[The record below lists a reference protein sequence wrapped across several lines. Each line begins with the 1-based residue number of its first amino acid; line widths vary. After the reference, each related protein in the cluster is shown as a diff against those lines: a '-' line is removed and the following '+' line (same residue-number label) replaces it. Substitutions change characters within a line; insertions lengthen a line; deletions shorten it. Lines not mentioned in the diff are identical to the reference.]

1 MIRFLTFTLLIV
13 AAISVPYVLL
23 SEKEAVD
30 TDLPTHRIDRRDI
43 VISVTEQGTLES
55 ANNTEIKCRVRGD
68 NTITFVIESGSLVS
82 KGDILVQLDTLAI
95 EEEISERTKFF
106 HQAEATVA
114 RSRARLENARITIE
128 EYIEGSFPAQKAS
141 LQQGLAAAEAEL
153 LSSQN
158 QLKHARMMAQGNYQS
173 ELTVEQREFD
183 EIERSN
189 RVALLQTQI
198 EVLEKY
204 TKQEQLAK
212 LNGELEAAKA
222 TLEADLERSLA
233 DKKRMDRALE
243 ELQLCT
249 IRAERSG
256 LVIYPNGEQW
266 EDVPEIE
273 QGATVKKDQTLLLMP
288 DLRQMQVKVGIHES
302 VMDRMTKGSPAEVT
316 LNKTTYDGEVSYV
329 ASVAQPAGWWTGNV
343 VKYDSI
349 VQLPELEGLRPGMS
363 AEVEII
369 FAKYFEELVIPFN
382 ACVQFEDSF
391 ACWVKQGEQITRR
404 AIELGDG
411 DEMFNIVV
419 NGLQPGDEV
428 ILEPLSYVAEAQ
440 AEVAKINANSDTS
453 KFGYEDL

>member
-1 MIRFLTFTLLIV
+1 MFLR
-13 AAISVPYVLL
+13 S
-23 SEKEAVD
+23 
-30 TDLPTHRIDRRDI
+30 
-43 VISVTEQGTLES
+43 
-55 ANNTEIKCRVRGD
+55 
-68 NTITFVIESGSLVS
+68 S
-82 KGDILVQLDTLAI
+82 K
-95 EEEISERTKFF
+95 
-106 HQAEATVA
+106 
-114 RSRARLENARITIE
+114 
-128 EYIEGSFPAQKAS
+128 
-141 LQQGLAAAEAEL
+141 
-153 LSSQN
+153 
-158 QLKHARMMAQGNYQS
+158 
-173 ELTVEQREFD
+173 
-183 EIERSN
+183 
-189 RVALLQTQI
+189 
-198 EVLEKY
+198 
-204 TKQEQLAK
+204 
-212 LNGELEAAKA
+212 
-222 TLEADLERSLA
+222 
-233 DKKRMDRALE
+233 
-243 ELQLCT
+243 
-249 IRAERSG
+249 
-256 LVIYPNGEQW
+256 
-266 EDVPEIE
+266 
-273 QGATVKKDQTLLLMP
+273 ATVKKDQTLLLMP

-428 ILEPLSYVAEAQ
+428 ILEPLSYVPEAQ